1 MQTVYRRQNVS
12 ASRSKIKGLAL
23 FQKNYPS
30 IHKTLE
36 SSRQCQV
43 IRICAFEVALFLGII
58 FFSVD

>member
-1 MQTVYRRQNVS
+1 MQSVYRRQNVS
-12 ASRSKIKGLAL
+12 ASRSKIKGLEL

-43 IRICAFEVALFLGII
+43 IRICAFGVALFLG
-58 FFSVD
+58 